1 MSKEVLVAACAALM
15 MGGCAQ
21 PNDAQSQAE
30 SSTTAEPE
38 RQPDVVY
45 VPTPD
50 SVVTEMLQLAEVG
63 PQDVVYDLGCGDGRI
78 AIAAVRDFGAQ
89 KAVCIDIDPERV
101 REARENVRRAGVA
114 DRVEVRE
121 GDLFEADISDA
132 TVVTLY
138 LLDSLNLKL
147 RPRLLEQ
154 LPPGA
159 RVVSQTFD
167 MGDWQPEVA
176 TAVDGKDVFLWTI
189 PEERTAIMSGR

>member
-1 MSKEVLVAACAALM
+1 MSQRILVAACAALLV
-15 MGGCAQ
+15 GSCAQ
-21 PNDAQSQAE
+21 PNDAQSQTG
-30 SSTTAEPE
+30 SPEPE

-50 SVVTEMLQLAEVG
+50 SVVDEMLQLAEVG

-78 AIAAVRDFGAQ
+78 AIAAVRDFAAR

-101 REARENVRRAGVA
+101 REARDNVRRAGLE
-114 DRVEVRE
+114 DRIEVRE

-154 LPPGA
+154 LPAGA

-167 MGDWQPEVA
+167 MGDWEPQVA
-176 TAVDGKDVFLWTI
+176 TAVDGKDVYLWTI
-189 PEERTAIMSGR
+189 PEERTAVMSR